1 MVVASQILVH
11 DKLSQVAGQTELL
24 VPCAKAPIPR
34 RAPQFAGNGCVLMA
48 DLDNNGEP
56 EVVAVVP
63 RLTLLSRRRT
73 GVFSGADLC

>member
-1 MVVASQILVH
+1 
-11 DKLSQVAGQTELL
+11 
-24 VPCAKAPIPR
+24 
-34 RAPQFAGNGCVLMA
+34 MA